1 MRLNSFFPESLLPE
15 LPVPPIPVEMESSLT
30 LITPN
35 LLASS
40 RLPAEPWNINLWL
53 TALEQFNVQDMV
65 VYGIDGFGVNSHA
78 LHYYLVRPH
87 LAVFLQY
94 PFGGIYQEPAN
105 LEEVEGMLAR
115 ISALDCLVDDLSDAL
130 FEGQDKLVVV
140 NSGFA
145 GTHLG
150 ILDSENQHINWLPVN
165 SSLLDHVEIWL
176 SDQVALS

>member
-15 LPVPPIPVEMESSLT
+15 LPVPPIPVEMEDSLT

-40 RLPAEPWNINLWL
+40 RLPAEPWNLNLWL
-53 TALEQFNVQDMV
+53 TALEQFNIQDMM

-78 LHYYLVRPH
+78 LHYYLIRPH

-105 LEEVEGMLAR
+105 LEEVEEMMVR
-115 ISALDCLVDDLSDAL
+115 ISALDCLIDDLTDTL
-130 FEGQDKLVVV
+130 FEAGDKLVVV
-140 NSGFA
+140 HSGFA

-150 ILDSENQHINWLPVN
+150 VLDSKNQQISWLPVDAP
-165 SSLLDHVEIWL
+165 LLDYVEIWL
-176 SDQVALS
+176 SEKMEA